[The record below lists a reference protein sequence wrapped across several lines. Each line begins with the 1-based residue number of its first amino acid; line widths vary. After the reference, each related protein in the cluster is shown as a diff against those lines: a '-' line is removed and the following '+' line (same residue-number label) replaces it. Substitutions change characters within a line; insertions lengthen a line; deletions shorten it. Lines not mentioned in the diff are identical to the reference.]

1 MSGILARSIC
11 FNLNARDNAALAAL
25 VNTFND
31 GSTEGKMQYGPAWWF
46 LDQKGGIEEQ
56 LDSFSVYGVLGT
68 FIGMLTD
75 SRSFL
80 SFTRHEYFRRVL
92 CNMLGQEAEAGL
104 LPNDMELRSEERRV
118 GKECVSTCRSRW
130 SPYH

>member
-1 MSGILARSIC
+1 MEFSCVILRSPYVAEFGKFLNCLEMSGTLARSIC

-75 SRSFL
+75 SRSFQIG
-80 SFTRHEYFRRVL
+80 RAPGR
-92 CNMLGQEAEAGL
+92 
-104 LPNDMELRSEERRV
+104 ERGGRY
-118 GKECVSTCRSRW
+118 G
-130 SPYH
+130 

>member
-1 MSGILARSIC
+1 
-11 FNLNARDNAALAAL
+11 
-25 VNTFND
+25 
-31 GSTEGKMQYGPAWWF
+31 MQYGPAWWF

-104 LPNDMELRSEERRV
+104 LPNDMELLGKTVENICYYRSEERRV

-130 SPYH
+130 